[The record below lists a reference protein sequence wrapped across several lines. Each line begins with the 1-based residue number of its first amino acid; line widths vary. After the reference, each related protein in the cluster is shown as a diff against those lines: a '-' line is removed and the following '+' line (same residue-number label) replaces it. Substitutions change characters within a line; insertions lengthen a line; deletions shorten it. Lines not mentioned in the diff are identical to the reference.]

1 MTSTWDDVG
10 RKGGTDEVAR
20 QWELAGRARHEFAD
34 LVQPL
39 TERQLDTLTLCEGW
53 TVRHVLGHLVWFSEL
68 RMPSYLFRAAL
79 PGFKFN
85 KLANRAVGKQL
96 RRPVP
101 ELIDVLRSNAEAPL
115 PLPGSPET
123 RMVAELA
130 IHTQDVRRALDLPGE
145 LHPEVVLMVL
155 VFMTRHFSAKHVMH
169 PKAIDELSLS
179 TTDGNW
185 TVGTGPEVRGP
196 AEALMMAMAGRPTFH
211 ELTGDG
217 VGIMK
222 AQLRLSKTKS
232 KEYS

>member
-1 MTSTWDDVG
+1 M
-10 RKGGTDEVAR
+10 AR

-34 LVQPL
+34 LVEPFN
-39 TERQLDTLTLCEGW
+39 ERQLETLTLCEGW

-68 RMPSYLFRAAL
+68 NMPSYLFRAAL
-79 PGFKFN
+79 PGFKFK
-85 KLANRAVGKQL
+85 KLANRAVEKRL

-101 ELIDVLRSNAEAPL
+101 DLIEALRSDAEAPL
-115 PLPGSPET
+115 PVPGAPET
-123 RMVAELA
+123 RMVTELA

-155 VFMTRHFSAKHVMH
+155 VFMTRHRSAKHVLH
-169 PKAIDELSLS
+169 PKAIDELTLS

-185 TVGTGPEVRGP
+185 SVGSGPEVKGP
-196 AEALMMAMAGRPTFH
+196 PEALMMALAGRPTFH

-217 VGIMK
+217 VGILK